1 MLARIIA
8 RESCELHMCTLS
20 VDLWKVG
27 ETGGKF
33 LSSRM
38 NRFCHSMTLLLFLE
52 NECFSQESVLS
63 QQRIIADGFGESEIG
78 EESKNFVIL
87 FLVNRDTRIR
97 SNFLLVVQFIIFLET
112 STLFSHQSLC
122 LSRARRSDKEKSILN
137 HCIRNYNVVQI
148 SN

>member
-27 ETGGKF
+27 GKF
-33 LSSRM
+33 FSFHH
-38 NRFCHSMTLLLFLE
+38 RFRHSMTLVLFLE

-63 QQRIIADGFGESEIG
+63 QQRIIADGFDESEIG

-87 FLVNRDTRIR
+87 FLEIR
-97 SNFLLVVQFIIFLET
+97 GFEVTFDLSFNL
-112 STLFSHQSLC
+112 LFSWKRVLC
-122 LSRARRSDKEKSILN
+122 FPTNPCVCLERDEAQAIKRKAS
-137 HCIRNYNVVQI
+137 
-148 SN
+148 